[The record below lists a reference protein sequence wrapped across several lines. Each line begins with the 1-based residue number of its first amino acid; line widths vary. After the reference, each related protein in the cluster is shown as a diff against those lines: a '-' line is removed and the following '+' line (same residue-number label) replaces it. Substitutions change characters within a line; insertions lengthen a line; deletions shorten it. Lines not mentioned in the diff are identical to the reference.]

1 MSALRTYL
9 ETIGWSQ
16 RALADRLGIH
26 ETRVRRWASGAAET
40 PPAVL
45 AWLDRLAA
53 AHRAHPAPVGYA
65 AASSTSH
72 GSRLHSGTRTVAVRS

>member
-1 MSALRTYL
+1 MTLRTHL

-26 ETRVRRWASGAAET
+26 ETRVRRWASGAVQI

-45 AWLDRLAA
+45 AWLDRLAE
-53 AHRAHPAPVGYA
+53 AHRAHPAPVGYG
-65 AASSTSH
+65 ASEKI
-72 GSRLHSGTRTVAVRS
+72 RTPRTFSD